1 MVSSRVGDFVFAQII
16 GALESLLAYP
26 TYISSQW
33 TVHHH
38 VRSHV
43 IPFGRLV
50 VATLPTADQAQV
62 SMSLASYVTIT
73 KMIEQFLVN
82 TKISLLGCFKD
93 LETLR
98 CYLCRRECLEAQGLI
113 PFANQTHG

>member
-73 KMIEQFLVN
+73 KMIEQFL
-82 TKISLLGCFKD
+82 
-93 LETLR
+93 
-98 CYLCRRECLEAQGLI
+98 CRRECLEAQGLI